1 MMKKNK
7 NWLILIGGVM
17 LPISLFLTIIFDL
30 NPPYRNAQTDSSM
43 PLFFKMFLVPLL
55 FAPILE
61 EIIFRGFLSK
71 SKLIKI
77 LFFIMGFVSIFL
89 LNFNEIILFFALL
102 LYILYIMFIYTKNV
116 HLLNLL
122 ILLSSIVFAIFHF
135 SKEELVSLQT
145 FPFLIGKFSL
155 ALILSWIVY
164 NKSIFAGIIG
174 HAVWNLIVILI
185 FLHSLQFVDKKQVV
199 FNLGESFMTY
209 EKVPIFSSNVSSYK
223 IEETQ
228 LIVKN
233 MTIDNIIKYMDKN
246 YLDTFNTTAP
256 YMRYNIHVSVKSIND
271 KEKLNSIVIRLLEK
285 ENMIIRRDSLSS
297 TILGD

>member
-7 NWLILIGGVM
+7 NWLIIIGGVM
-17 LPISLFLTIIFDL
+17 LPISLFITIILDL
-30 NPPYRNAQTDSSM
+30 NPPYKNAQTDSSL
-43 PLFFKMFLVPLL
+43 PFLFKMFLVPLL

-71 SKLIKI
+71 SKFIKL
-77 LFFIMGFVSIFL
+77 LFFIMGFFSIFL
-89 LNFNEIILFFALL
+89 FNLNEIVFFFVLF
-102 LYILYIMFIYTKNV
+102 LYILYAAFIYTKNH

-122 ILLSSIVFAIFHF
+122 ILLSSFVFATFHF
-135 SKEELVSLQT
+135 SMEELVSLQT

-174 HAVWNLIVILI
+174 HAAWNLIVILF
-185 FLHSLQFVDKKQVV
+185 FLHSLQFVDKKQVLS
-199 FNLGESFMTY
+199 NLGESFITY
-209 EKVPIFSSNVSSYK
+209 EKVPIFSSKVSTYK
-223 IEETQ
+223 IEEKQ

-233 MTIDNIIKYMDKN
+233 MTIDDIIKYMDKN
-246 YLDTFNTTAP
+246 YLDTFDTTVP
-256 YMRYNIHVSVKSIND
+256 FMRYNIHVSMKSVND

-285 ENMIIRRDSLSS
+285 ENMIIRRDSLPA
-297 TILGD
+297 TLLGD